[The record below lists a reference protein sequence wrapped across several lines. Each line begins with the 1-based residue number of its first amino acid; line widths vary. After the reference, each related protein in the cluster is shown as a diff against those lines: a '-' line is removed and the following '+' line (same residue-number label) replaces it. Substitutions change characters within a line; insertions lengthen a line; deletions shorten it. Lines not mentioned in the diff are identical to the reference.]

1 MAKHSSD
8 RPQQRYA
15 TGEPGKVHGRDGVG
29 IIEGSCGYRARGDQY
44 SGIICF
50 IEKPRVQD
58 DRGRHVAKRSSDPPP
73 QQRYATGEPDKVQG
87 RDHVAIVEGSSG

>member
-73 QQRYATGEPDKVQG
+73 
-87 RDHVAIVEGSSG
+87 SSGTPRESQTKFRDGTMWRL